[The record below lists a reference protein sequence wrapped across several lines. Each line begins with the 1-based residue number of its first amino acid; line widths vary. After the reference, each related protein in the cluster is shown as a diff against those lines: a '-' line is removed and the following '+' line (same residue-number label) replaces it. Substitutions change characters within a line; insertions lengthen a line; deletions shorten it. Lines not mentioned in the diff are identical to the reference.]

1 VEGQDRRNRAT
12 ALGCTLPANAPM
24 HPDSA
29 VAGAADPWENVSVSP
44 QRIGHMIGND
54 GQGTPAA
61 KAATALA

>member
-1 VEGQDRRNRAT
+1 
-12 ALGCTLPANAPM
+12 M